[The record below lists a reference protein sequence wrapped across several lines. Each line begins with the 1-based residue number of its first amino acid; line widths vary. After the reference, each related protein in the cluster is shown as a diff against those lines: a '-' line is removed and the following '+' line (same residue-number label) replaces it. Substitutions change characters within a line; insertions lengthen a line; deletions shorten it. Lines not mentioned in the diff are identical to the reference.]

1 MPPPV
6 KTYRIYTVL
15 SRQIPGMVQVL
26 AFPYCIA
33 GQVRD
38 IIKHKGVSHMKI
50 AGFNTEFEVQINGTR
65 YFPGAKCTFP
75 GGRFIVHT
83 QPVPG
88 GSADDLEVSLT
99 VRNTGTE
106 PFRVDEIILL
116 HTEDPVLDGI
126 PSSDWYIY
134 RQGRHKNDLP
144 AIARLS
150 DDGPAFKDLRTTL
163 QETGLGADTIAS
175 RIESDTMTLLSDSA
189 ERNLL
194 LTYETSEDLLVE
206 TRLYL
211 SADHEYRSLESV
223 CLPQVCLNPGAEI
236 VSEVLRISFPKDPW
250 EAIDAWAARKAAR
263 LHARKTSSIPSV
275 FCTWY
280 YYGLTVSEDDVREN
294 LQACLD
300 RSLPFDVYQID
311 EGWERVLGDWRP
323 NAKFSSGMAALAD
336 KIREAG
342 MAAGI
347 WTSPFIAHETAP
359 VTSEHP
365 DWFLKNPDGE
375 WCLFPMNDTVYRV
388 LDITV
393 PEAVEWA
400 ADLYSDLRKM
410 GYSYHKLDFTRA
422 AILYPDAVRHDPTVP
437 MAKAYREAIAAI
449 RQKMG
454 EDAYFLMCGGLYDP
468 LIGLVDAQRTGSD
481 VKSMWSVTAG
491 PSPKTIPYT
500 SKQNLLRYYFS
511 AFWDADPDALMLR
524 RRTEPDKGDLLSL
537 GLLTDDEAMTN
548 VMAMFLGCGLCCDT
562 EKLIETDKDRLL
574 LLRHVMPV
582 HAGTAHPRYLF
593 SSERYPKAVDIA
605 YPDYHL
611 VALLNWS
618 DTEELPAVFRLD
630 SELLGAYAAEY
641 ASYTVSD
648 FFSGSW
654 KDTVTAGSVCD
665 FGLIRPHACGL
676 YKIQPAAS
684 GPSVVTSDAH
694 FSMGKELVDLSI
706 RDGSLHFAL
715 NWGYNTPAHYGIR
728 IPESYSPG
736 STVGLPVTF
745 EDDGL
750 VHITVPGKGNWDYTI
765 PLVSKD

>member
-1 MPPPV
+1 
-6 KTYRIYTVL
+6 
-15 SRQIPGMVQVL
+15 
-26 AFPYCIA
+26 
-33 GQVRD
+33 
-38 IIKHKGVSHMKI
+38 
-50 AGFNTEFEVQINGTR
+50 
-65 YFPGAKCTFP
+65 
-75 GGRFIVHT
+75 
-83 QPVPG
+83 
-88 GSADDLEVSLT
+88 
-99 VRNTGTE
+99 
-106 PFRVDEIILL
+106 
-116 HTEDPVLDGI
+116 
-126 PSSDWYIY
+126 
-134 RQGRHKNDLP
+134 
-144 AIARLS
+144 
-150 DDGPAFKDLRTTL
+150 
-163 QETGLGADTIAS
+163 
-175 RIESDTMTLLSDSA
+175 
-189 ERNLL
+189 
-194 LTYETSEDLLVE
+194 
-206 TRLYL
+206 
-211 SADHEYRSLESV
+211 
-223 CLPQVCLNPGAEI
+223 
-236 VSEVLRISFPKDPW
+236 
-250 EAIDAWAARKAAR
+250 
-263 LHARKTSSIPSV
+263 
-275 FCTWY
+275 
-280 YYGLTVSEDDVREN
+280 
-294 LQACLD
+294 
-300 RSLPFDVYQID
+300 
-311 EGWERVLGDWRP
+311 
-323 NAKFSSGMAALAD
+323 
-336 KIREAG
+336 
-342 MAAGI
+342 
-347 WTSPFIAHETAP
+347 
-359 VTSEHP
+359 
-365 DWFLKNPDGE
+365 
-375 WCLFPMNDTVYRV
+375 
-388 LDITV
+388 
-393 PEAVEWA
+393 
-400 ADLYSDLRKM
+400 
-410 GYSYHKLDFTRA
+410 
-422 AILYPDAVRHDPTVP
+422 
-437 MAKAYREAIAAI
+437 
-449 RQKMG
+449 
-454 EDAYFLMCGGLYDP
+454 
-468 LIGLVDAQRTGSD
+468 GSD